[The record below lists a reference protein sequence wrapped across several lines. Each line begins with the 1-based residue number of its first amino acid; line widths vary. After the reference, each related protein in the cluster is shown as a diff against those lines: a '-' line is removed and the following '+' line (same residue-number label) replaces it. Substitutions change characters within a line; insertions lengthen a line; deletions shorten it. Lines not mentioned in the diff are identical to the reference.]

1 MAIFYYPFPNLL
13 TPSVRLTQQYQIG
26 DYFVQTSGAAV
37 VLTKGTLTNTW
48 KSYPATSSP
57 AVAGAIAGAMV
68 IPPITAS
75 SPIPITTA
83 TSSQYITF
91 TPVTAYG
98 GAAIATSYISTGTFV
113 GLSVSV
119 TPSLP
124 QGMTVSSSSTVA
136 TITGLDSISRYFN
149 SVSVTVAG
157 TPVSTLAETPYTVT
171 ITDASGQTAQTSFKF
186 IVKSNSTP
194 LVVTQAV
201 ANKVL
206 AQNTSTS
213 FTPVTASGGTGL
225 LTYAIS
231 PALPTGLSFNS
242 LTGLITGTPTA
253 LISLTTFTVTVSDTV
268 GQTGTQTFDLTVNAV
283 PVVTTLAD
291 PNKTLI
297 QKLAI
302 TPFTPVTGSGGTG
315 ALTYTISPVL
325 PTGLSINSATGQIS
339 GTPSSSTASQVP
351 YTVTVTDS
359 NSSPQSSSKTFTLTV
374 TALPS
379 LTTTVLV
386 PSTTLTRNFAV
397 TEFTPV
403 AGAGG
408 YGNTAYLVSPA
419 LPSGLAY
426 NTSTGVISGTPTV
439 TSGAVSYSVVFS
451 DQANQS
457 STGTFSLTIASAALV
472 VTTATATST
481 ILKDVAIAGFIPITA
496 TGGFGTFSYA
506 ISPTLPTGL
515 SFNTTTGQITGTATV
530 ASGATTYTVTV
541 TDQTPQS
548 SSKTFSLTVAAPMAV
563 TATTVVSVATLTRN
577 SSFTP
582 FAPITAVGGY
592 GTLNYA
598 INPTLSAGLLFGAGT
613 GQISGTP
620 TAFRTTTT
628 YAVTVKD
635 TLNQAST
642 SSFNLYVTTP
652 ALVTTLSVPSITQY
666 YNIAITEFTP
676 VTVTGGTGIYAYTI
690 SPSLPT
696 GLLFNTATSVVSGT
710 PTAYSSTATYA
721 VTVTDTLGQS
731 GSKSFS
737 LAVLA
742 PPAVSTK
749 IVTTST
755 ALVRLVT
762 NANFTPVAASGGY
775 GNITFFVTPSL
786 PSGLSFNS
794 SNGKISGIGN
804 QLSSTATYTV
814 LVTDSVSQT
823 SSTQFSLSVINAPI
837 KLVANA
843 ASYSL
848 TEFTTLAAT
857 ATVTASGGSGV
868 YSSYSIAPALPTELS
883 FNTANSQI
891 SGTPTVAINTSSY
904 TVTVNDDAGASTT
917 ASFSIYIVAPSP
929 LTTVTNASSVTATV
943 NAAITAVIPIGAIGG
958 INPLSYAVSPSLPTG
973 LSFSTTTGKITG
985 TPTVLSSTS
994 TYTVTVTDAASTT
1007 VSGTFSLAV
1016 KAVPI
1021 TITRPSA
1028 NNVAIQYQAITPVVP
1043 VLASGGYGALTY
1055 SVSPALPASLDFN
1068 TTTGQLKGTASEIIS
1083 STVYTVTVTD
1093 TANQTASGTFTLTVI
1108 DATPAPLLAVLQ
1120 SPIVSGNLSV
1130 AVNST
1135 PVIGSGGVPTYTY
1148 AISPTTLPTGL
1159 SFNSSTGAI
1168 SGTPTGTASS
1178 GTYIVTVTD
1187 SVPQTKQA
1195 TFSLNIT
1202 ALVITASSTQ
1212 NNVNVVSNTP
1222 STSPDTG
1229 AAVIVGGLGVGGNI
1243 NVGSTATSTGST
1255 TGAVVVTGGLGVG
1268 GNINVGSSAASIN
1281 TFTGAVVIL
1290 GGLGV
1295 GGSINATAIYQNGY
1309 AVSTLTNIV
1318 AGAGITITSTTG
1330 TVTVVNT
1337 STLQSVTNNG
1347 NSTSNAI
1354 SITNSGTA
1362 LTVTGKV
1369 THGGLIPTAGTNI
1382 DQIYTTT
1389 KSLTL
1394 TPSWQATGISGT
1406 ALTTGSYMVQIIA
1419 NDLASGGEQVNTYY
1433 TGAMSWY
1440 SGATGE
1446 TSYNEIVLHRAGGAQ
1461 GRGNIFLRVAEAAT
1475 GTLSMQIAGTTTNT
1489 GVSNYIF
1496 SFRRMI

>member
-1 MAIFYYPFPNLL
+1 MAIFYYPFPATN
-13 TPSVRLTQQYQIG
+13 PNVRLTQYQVG
-26 DYFVQTSGAAV
+26 DFYVKSSGV
-37 VLTKGTLTNTW
+37 PVILNKGSLANTW
-48 KSYPATSSP
+48 INYTAVSP
-57 AVAGAIAGAMV
+57 QVAGAGTAVV

-75 SPIPITTA
+75 ALVSATTA
-83 TSSQYITF
+83 TSNQYITF

-98 GAAIATSYISTGTFV
+98 GSAIATSYTSTGTV
-113 GLSVSV
+113 TGLSVSV

-124 QGMTVSSSSTVA
+124 QGMNVSSSATVA
-136 TITGLDSISRYFN
+136 TITGADAIARYFN
-149 SVSVTVAG
+149 SVSITVAG
-157 TPVSTLAETPYTVT
+157 TPTGTLSETPYTVT
-171 ITDASGQTAQTSFKF
+171 FTDASGLTAQTSFKF
-186 IVKSNSTP
+186 TVNSNSTP
-194 LVVTQAV
+194 LVVSQAV
-201 ANKVL
+201 ASKVL

-253 LISLTTFTVTVSDTV
+253 LISLTTFTVTVTDTV
-268 GQTGTQTFDLTVNAV
+268 GQKGTQTFDLTVNAV
-283 PVVTTLAD
+283 PVVTSLVIPT
-291 PNKTLI
+291 TSLI
-297 QKLAI
+297 QKLTI
-302 TPFTPVTGSGGTG
+302 TPFTPVTGSGGSG

-325 PTGLSINSATGQIS
+325 PTGLSINSTTGQIS

-397 TEFTPV
+397 TAFTPV

-408 YGNTAYLVSPA
+408 YGNTAYSVTPT
-419 LPSGLAY
+419 LPNGLAY
-426 NTSTGVISGTPTV
+426 NVSTGVVSGTPTV
-439 TSGAVSYSVVFS
+439 TSAATSYSVVFS

-457 STGTFSLTIASAALV
+457 STGTFSLTVSAAALV
-472 VTTATATST
+472 VTQAVATST
-481 ILKDVAIAGFIPITA
+481 IQKDVAIAGFIPVTA
-496 TGGFGTFSYA
+496 TGGYGTFSYA

-530 ASGATTYTVTV
+530 SSATTTYTVTV

-548 SSKTFSLTVAAPMAV
+548 ASKTFSLTVTAPAAV
-563 TATTVVSVATLTRN
+563 TATTVVSVTALVQNTA
-577 SSFTP
+577 FTP
-582 FAPITAVGGY
+582 FTPVTAVGGY

-598 INPTLSAGLLFGAGT
+598 INPALSSGLLFGAGT

-620 TAFRTTTT
+620 TAFKTTTT

-642 SSFNLYVTTP
+642 SSFSLYVASP
-652 ALVTTLSVPSITQY
+652 PLVTTLSVPSITEY
-666 YNIAITEFTP
+666 STITITEFTP
-676 VTVTGGTGIYAYTI
+676 VTVTGGTGVYAYTI
-690 SPSLPT
+690 SPSLPS
-696 GLLFNTATSVVSGT
+696 GLSFNTTTGVISGT
-710 PTAYSSTATYA
+710 PTVASGATSYA
-721 VTVTDTLGQS
+721 ITVTDTLGQS

-737 LAVLA
+737 LAVLT

-762 NANFTPVAASGGY
+762 NANFAPVSASGGY

-814 LVTDSVSQT
+814 LVTDSISQT
-823 SSTQFSLSVINAPI
+823 SSTQFSLSVVNAPI
-837 KLVANA
+837 KLVANT

-848 TEFTTLAAT
+848 IEYTAVTPT

-868 YSSYSIAPALPTELS
+868 YSSYSIAPALPTGLS
-883 FNTANSQI
+883 FNTSNSQI
-891 SGTPTVAINTSSY
+891 SGTPTVAINTTSY
-904 TVTVNDDAGASTT
+904 TVSVTDDVGASTT
-917 ASFSIYIVAPSP
+917 ASFTIYIVGPSP
-929 LTTVTNASSVTATV
+929 LTTVTNASSITATV
-943 NAAITAVIPIGAIGG
+943 NTAITAVTPISATGG
-958 INPLSYAVSPSLPTG
+958 LNPLSYAVSPSLPTG

-985 TPTVLSSTS
+985 TPTVLSSSS
-994 TYTVTVTDAASTT
+994 TYTVTITDAASNT
-1007 VSGTFSLAV
+1007 VSGTFSLVV

-1021 TITRPSA
+1021 TVTKPSA
-1028 NNVAIQYQAITPVVP
+1028 TNIAIQYQAITPVIP
-1043 VLASGGYGALTY
+1043 VLAAGGYGTLTY
-1055 SVSPALPASLDFN
+1055 SLSPTLPAGLDFN
-1068 TTTGQLKGTASEIIS
+1068 TTTGQIKGTPSEIIS
-1083 STVYTVTVTD
+1083 STVYTVTVSD
-1093 TANQTASGTFTLTVI
+1093 TASQTASGTFTLTVV
-1108 DATPAPLLAVLQ
+1108 DATPSPLLAILQ
-1120 SPIVSGNLSV
+1120 SPIVSGNLNV
-1130 AVNST
+1130 AFSST
-1135 PVIGSGGVPTYTY
+1135 PVVGSGGVPVYAY
-1148 AISPTTLPTGL
+1148 AISPTTLPAGL

-1178 GTYIVTVTD
+1178 GTYVVTVTD

-1195 TFSLNIT
+1195 TFSLGIT
-1202 ALVITASSTQ
+1202 ALVISTPNTQ
-1212 NNVNVVSNTP
+1212 DTVNVVSSTP
-1222 STSPDTG
+1222 STSPTTG
-1229 AAVIVGGLGVGGNI
+1229 AVVVSGGLGVAGAI
-1243 NVGSTATSTGST
+1243 NVGSTASST
-1255 TGAVVVTGGLGVG
+1255 
-1268 GNINVGSSAASIN
+1268 N

-1295 GGSINATAIYQNGY
+1295 GGNINATAIYQSGY
-1309 AVSTLTNIV
+1309 AVSTVTNIT
-1318 AGAGITITSTTG
+1318 AGAGIAVASTTG
-1330 TVTVVNT
+1330 TVTIVNT
-1337 STLQSVTNNG
+1337 GTLQLVTDNG

-1354 SITNSGTA
+1354 NITNSGTA

-1389 KSLTL
+1389 KALTL
-1394 TPSWQATGISGT
+1394 TPSWQATGISAT

-1419 NDLASGGEQVNTYY
+1419 NDLASGGGEVNTYY

-1446 TSYNEIVLHRAGGAQ
+1446 TSYNEIILHRAGGAQ
-1461 GRGNIFLRVAEAAT
+1461 GSGNIFLRVAEALN

>member
-1 MAIFYYPFPNLL
+1 MAIFYSPYPSGLPLTSLL
-13 TPSVRLTQQYQIG
+13 QYQVG
-26 DYFVQTSGAAV
+26 DYYVKSTGSPV
-37 VLTKGTLTNTW
+37 ILTKGALTKTW
-48 KSYPATSSP
+48 GNYTASP
-57 AVAGAIAGAMV
+57 AVAGSGAAVV

-75 SPIPITTA
+75 ALVPVTTA

-98 GAAIATSYISTGTFV
+98 GAAIATSYTSSGTFV

-136 TITGLDSISRYFN
+136 TITGSDAIAKFYN

-157 TPVSTLAETPYTVT
+157 TPTSILAETPYTVT
-171 ITDASGQTAQTSFKF
+171 ITDASGLTASTSFKF
-186 IVKSNSTP
+186 SVNSNSTP

-201 ANKVL
+201 ASKVL

-253 LISLTTFTVTVSDTV
+253 LISLTTFTVTVLDTV
-268 GQTGTQTFDLTVNAV
+268 GQKGTQTFDLTVNAV
-283 PVVTTLAD
+283 PVVTVLAD
-291 PNKTLI
+291 PNTTLI
-297 QKLAI
+297 QKLAV
-302 TPFTPVTGSGGTG
+302 TPFTPVVGSGGTG
-315 ALTYTISPVL
+315 ALIYTISPVL
-325 PTGLSINSATGQIS
+325 PTGLSINSATGQIT

-359 NSSPQSSSKTFTLTV
+359 NSSPQSSSKTFNLTV

-386 PSTTLTRNFAV
+386 PSSTLTRNFAV
-397 TEFTPV
+397 TAFTPV

-408 YGNTAYLVSPA
+408 HGNTAYSVAPA
-419 LPSGLAY
+419 LPSGIAY

-439 TSGAVSYSVVFS
+439 TSSATSYVVTFS
-451 DQANQS
+451 DQATQS
-457 STGTFSLTIASAALV
+457 STGTFSLTVAAAALV
-472 VTTATATST
+472 VTTATASST

-506 ISPTLPTGL
+506 INPALPTGL

-548 SSKTFSLTVAAPMAV
+548 ASKTFSLTVASPAV
-563 TATTVVSVATLTRN
+563 ITATTVVSITTLTQN
-577 SSFTP
+577 LAFTP
-582 FAPITAVGGY
+582 FAPVTAVGGY

-598 INPTLSAGLLFGAGT
+598 INPALSAGLLFGAGT

-620 TAFRTTTT
+620 TAFKTTTT

-642 SSFNLYVTTP
+642 SSFNLYVAVP
-652 ALVTTLSVPSITQY
+652 ALVTTLSVPSITEY

-696 GLLFNTATSVVSGT
+696 GLLFNTTTGVVSGT
-710 PTAYSSTATYA
+710 PTVVSSTATYA
-721 VTVTDTLGQS
+721 VAVTDTLGQS
-731 GSKSFS
+731 GTKSFS
-737 LAVLA
+737 LAVLY
-742 PPAVSTK
+742 PPTVSTK

-755 ALVRLVT
+755 ALIKLVT
-762 NANFTPVAASGGY
+762 NANFAPVSASGGY

-794 SNGKISGIGN
+794 SNGKISGVGN
-804 QLSSTATYTV
+804 QLSSTASYTI
-814 LVTDSVSQT
+814 LVSDSISQT
-823 SSTQFSLSVINAPI
+823 SSTQFNLSVINAPI
-837 KLVANA
+837 KLVATA

-848 TEFTTLAAT
+848 IEFTALTAT

-868 YSSYSIAPALPTELS
+868 YSSYSISPALPTGLS

-891 SGTPTVAINTSSY
+891 SGTPTVAINTTSY
-904 TVTVNDDAGASTT
+904 VVSVTDDAGASTT

-929 LTTVTNASSVTATV
+929 LTTVTNASLVTATV
-943 NAAITAVIPIGAIGG
+943 DTAITAITPISATGG
-958 INPLSYAVSPSLPTG
+958 VNPLSYAISPSLPTG
-973 LSFSTTTGKITG
+973 LSFSATTGKITG
-985 TPTVLSSTS
+985 TPTILSSTS
-994 TYTVTVTDAASTT
+994 TYTVTITDAASATI
-1007 VSGTFSLAV
+1007 SGTFSLVV
-1016 KAVPI
+1016 KAAPI

-1028 NNVAIQYQAITPVVP
+1028 NNVAIQYQAITPTVP
-1043 VLASGGYGALTY
+1043 VLAAGGYGALTY
-1055 SVSPALPASLDFN
+1055 SVAPALPAGLDFN
-1068 TTTGQLKGTASEIIS
+1068 TTTGQLKGTASEIIN
-1083 STVYTVTVTD
+1083 STVYTVTVSD
-1093 TANQTASGTFTLTVI
+1093 TASQTASGTFTLTVV
-1108 DATPAPLLAVLQ
+1108 DATPTPLLAVLQ
-1120 SPIVSGNLSV
+1120 VPVVSGNLSV

-1135 PVIGSGGVPTYTY
+1135 PVVGSGGVPVYSY

-1168 SGTPTGTASS
+1168 SGTPTGSASS
-1178 GTYIVTVTD
+1178 GTYVVTVTD

-1195 TFSLNIT
+1195 TFLLNIS
-1202 ALVITASSTQ
+1202 ALVITTSNTQ
-1212 NNVNVVSNTP
+1212 NTANIVSDTP
-1222 STSPDTG
+1222 STSPTTG
-1229 AAVIVGGLGVGGNI
+1229 ALIVTGGVGVGGTV
-1243 NVGSTATSTGST
+1243 NVGSTVS
-1255 TGAVVVTGGLGVG
+1255 
-1268 GNINVGSSAASIN
+1268 SIN

-1309 AVSTLTNIV
+1309 AVSTVTNIL
-1318 AGAGITITSTTG
+1318 AGAGITVASTSG
-1330 TVTVVNT
+1330 TVTVINT
-1337 STLQSVTNNG
+1337 GTLQLATNNG
-1347 NSTSNAI
+1347 NSTSNPI

-1362 LTVTGKV
+1362 LTVTGQI

-1406 ALTTGSYMVQIIA
+1406 ALTTGSYMVQLIA
-1419 NDLASGGEQVNTYY
+1419 NDLASGGGEVNTYY

-1446 TSYNEIVLHRAGGAQ
+1446 TSYNEIVLHRAGGVQ
-1461 GRGNIFLRVAEAAT
+1461 GSGNIFLRVAEAAS